1 MLLIR
6 GANFSFF
13 CITATRPPNKE
24 VYSLAFCG
32 AGCGAEVA
40 LVHDRVLPPNQIYD
54 L

>member
-6 GANFSFF
+6 GANFS
-13 CITATRPPNKE
+13 ILYHGDSASNKE